1 MDSKRYNN
9 LKLGI
14 GVAKAVVTFAIILVF
29 LATGLSQWL
38 QDYLSGYISNN
49 YALFLSFVIATGAAA
64 GILFFPVNYYTDF
77 HLEHKYNLSN
87 QTFIKWIWEDLKA
100 MLVSAV
106 IGIPILL
113 IFYYTMNKFGGLWW
127 LPFAIILFVV
137 SVVLARIVPV
147 FILPLFYKIKPLE
160 DDDLKSRIEEL
171 AVEAGIKVENVYR
184 FDMSKN
190 TKKANAAFTGIG
202 KSKRILLGDTLLD
215 NYSYDEIE
223 TVIAHELGHYKRKHI
238 VKNIIIGTAS
248 SFLTLFL
255 IASFYGGSLSWF
267 GFENIT
273 DVAALPLLSL
283 WAMLIGL
290 VQSPLTNMLSRK
302 FEYEADEYA
311 VLSTGKAEAFI
322 STLDKLTE
330 QNLGDK
336 DPHPLVEWFFYSHPS
351 VNNRIDAIR
360 KISSSA
366 GSANGGSRLED
377 NLKYEGS

>member
-14 GVAKAVVTFAIILVF
+14 GVAKAVVTFAIIVAF
-29 LATGLSQWL
+29 VASGLSLSL
-38 QDYLSGYISNN
+38 QEYLSGYITNT
-49 YALFLSFVIATGAAA
+49 YGLFLSFVLTTGIAA

-77 HLEHKYNLSN
+77 YLEHKYDLSN
-87 QTFIKWIWEDLKA
+87 QTFLKWIWEDLKA
-100 MLVSAV
+100 MLVSAA

-113 IFYYTMNKFGGLWW
+113 VFYYTMNKFGNIWW

-147 FILPLFYKIKPLE
+147 FILPLFYKIKPVE
-160 DDDLKSRIEEL
+160 DDDLKKRIETL
-171 AVEAGIKVENVYR
+171 AIEAGIKVENVYK

-215 NYSYDEIE
+215 NYTYDEIE

-238 VKNIIIGTAS
+238 IKNIIIGTAS

-255 IASFYGGSLSWF
+255 IAYFYGESLHWF

-273 DVAALPLLSL
+273 EIAALPLLTL

-290 VQSPLTNMLSRK
+290 VQTPLTNMLSRK

-311 VLSTGKAEAFI
+311 VLSTGKSEAFI

-360 KISSSA
+360 KISSGA
-366 GSANGGSRLED
+366 GSAHGGGHIED
-377 NLKYEGS
+377 KLKYEGS